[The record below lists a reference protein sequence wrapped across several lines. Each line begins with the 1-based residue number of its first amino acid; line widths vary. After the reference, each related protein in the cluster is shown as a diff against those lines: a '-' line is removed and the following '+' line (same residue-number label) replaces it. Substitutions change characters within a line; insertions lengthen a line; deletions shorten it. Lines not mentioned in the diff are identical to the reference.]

1 VIIQHQYQHQHRVVA
16 EARAVAEADQ
26 AVGAHPLEVEGWSI
40 LLLAEELAEEE
51 EKDVAEEQLVD
62 DPHHLRFIK
71 VRGFLLDTFL
81 PFCREVPVLWK
92 NWINVF

>member
-1 VIIQHQYQHQHRVVA
+1 VIIPHQLHHRAAA
-16 EARAVAEADQ
+16 EARAVAEAEQ

-40 LLLAEELAEEE
+40 RRGRRVAEEE
-51 EKDVAEEQLVD
+51 VETVVEEEVVD
-62 DPHHLRFIK
+62 DPDHLQFIK

-81 PFCREVPVLWK
+81 PFCREALASWK